1 MSFNVGDIVT
11 MSLVCL
17 EKIENDQ
24 YRIEDNP
31 IGELGVVDK
40 VWWLGNYDVM
50 WGSGI
55 RNSYLE
61 EDLELYVVYEP
72 YTDSDLEEMIG

>member
-1 MSFNVGDIVT
+1 MTFNVGDIVT

-17 EKIENDQ
+17 KKIKNDE
-24 YRIEDNP
+24 YEIEHNP
-31 IGELGVVDK
+31 IGELGVVEK
-40 VWWLGNYDVM
+40 VWFGLHYDVM

-55 RNSYLE
+55 RNTYLE
-61 EDLELYVVYEP
+61 GDLDLYVIYEP